1 MNHDLRF
8 AFHVPF
14 SGTVDSANGVIR
26 GVSLMTGNLT
36 AEGHDLEVDET
47 TLRQVLACAKKTGK
61 IPVKLDHGSGIT
73 SLCGFIDGATA
84 VIDAGTDG
92 RKKVRGDWHLLR
104 THEQYQ
110 TLIERATMMPECF
123 GMSAAFKG
131 SGELL
136 KAGDKKGRKAA
147 RCERLLAVDCV
158 TQPAANPDGL
168 FSQTGGSARSA
179 STGLVDTRRRGMAD
193 ETLNPNDPQMPAWAQ
208 QLMDKLTTIETRVA
222 GFEQFQDE
230 VHAALNEPSLDE
242 LAAMDDA
249 QLAELGLTREQVDAA
264 VAEAEAGGD
273 LGAGPSARAGNPNG
287 GGQPAGGG
295 APATTAMSAGDR
307 ALKEVIELKSQM
319 ARQAQAEER
328 AEVEHAFAVVEEKVT
343 ALSEQNAALAKKNGE
358 LEAEVKA
365 LKLFNKT
372 GTSRPA
378 PGMESV
384 TLFSGKGAAAGS
396 FEALVS
402 SKITELKSAN
412 GKLTE
417 AAALSQAVQFCIRT
431 HTDAYA
437 DYRQRGGKIQL

>member
-1 MNHDLRF
+1 MSQDLGF
-8 AFHVPF
+8 SFHIPF
-14 SGTVDSANGVIR
+14 SGTVDEANGVIR

-47 TLRQVLACAKKTGK
+47 TLRQVLACARRTGK

-73 SLCGFIDGATA
+73 SLCGFIDGTTA
-84 VIDAGTDG
+84 VIESEPDG

-110 TLIERATMMPECF
+110 TLIERAQKMPECF

-168 FSQTGGSARSA
+168 FDQRS
-179 STGLVDTRRRGMAD
+179 SGHRVDSGRKGMAD
-193 ETLNPNDPQMPAWAQ
+193 ENQNPNDPQMPAWAK
-208 QLMDKLTTIETRVA
+208 QLMNKLTTIETKVA
-222 GFEQFQDE
+222 GFEQFQND
-230 VHAALNEPSLDE
+230 VNAALNEPSLDE
-242 LAAMDDA
+242 LSAMDDA

-264 VAEAEAGGD
+264 VAEA
-273 LGAGPSARAGNPNG
+273 AGNPGEDPNG
-287 GGQPAGGG
+287 STASNPAGTDGQPAGSSTA
-295 APATTAMSAGDR
+295 APTAMSAGDR
-307 ALKEVIELKSQM
+307 ALKEVIELKAQM

-328 AEVEHAFAVVEEKVT
+328 AEVEHAFTVVEEKVT
-343 ALSEQNAALAKKNGE
+343 ALSDQNATLTKRNAE

-372 GTSRPA
+372 GTSKPA
-378 PGMESV
+378 PGVEGV
-384 TLFSGKGAAAGS
+384 TLFSGKGAASGS

-402 SKITELKSAN
+402 AKITELKTAN
-412 GKLTE
+412 GKLTD
-417 AAALSQAVQFCIRT
+417 AAARSQAVQFCIRS
-431 HTDAYA
+431 HSDAFA
-437 DYRQRGGKIQL
+437 EYRQRGGKIQL